1 MNYQEALLFLD
12 ALVNYERKP
21 RPRDRFKLDAIRNLL
36 ALAGNPQDRIRN
48 VILIAGTKGKGSV
61 AYMIEAGLRA
71 CGLRTGLFVSP
82 HLLSVRERIQLQGSW
97 LTRAEFARL
106 MTRFRP
112 LVAKQPVSYFELLT
126 AAAFDLFSRRG
137 LDYPVIEVGLGGRL
151 DATNL
156 SNPEISVITR
166 IGYDHLKVLG
176 NTLTKIAREKAG
188 IMRPE
193 KPVIIAPQMPEAKT
207 ELLAQA
213 KKTGALPLLV
223 EEHAR
228 YWDETADITGT
239 AFSAFTELGAGRVRL
254 RLLGRHQIENC
265 LTTLTTLG
273 ILARNDP
280 RIRLDTVL
288 EGLSGLVI
296 PGRCQLIEQSPPLL
310 VDTCHNPESGQAL
323 ARVLHDCF
331 REKVILVYGSLRNK
345 LVKKTLE
352 PIAPYVDYALA
363 VAPES
368 PRALAPTVLKGIF
381 TRLRVPAETAP
392 DIPTAL
398 ARARELAVG
407 RMPIVV
413 AGSFYLAGT
422 VLAELT
428 GIRPE
433 S

>member
-1 MNYQEALLFLD
+1 MNYQKALEFLD
-12 ALVNYERKP
+12 SLVNYERKP
-21 RPRDRFKLDAIRNLL
+21 RSRDRFKLDAIRHLL
-36 ALAGNPQDRIRN
+36 ELAGNPQDRLRN

-71 CGLRTGLFVSP
+71 CGLRTGLFISP
-82 HLLSVRERIQLQGSW
+82 HLLSVRERIQLLGRW

-106 MTRFRP
+106 MTKFRP

-126 AAAFDLFSRRG
+126 AAAFDLFARRG

-156 SNPEISVITR
+156 SHPEISVITR

-193 KPVIIAPQMPEAKT
+193 KPVIISPQMPEAKT
-207 ELLAQA
+207 ELLKQA
-213 KKTGALPLLV
+213 ERIGARPVLV
-223 EEHAR
+223 ESHAR
-228 YWDETADITGT
+228 YWDETADLTGT

-254 RLLGRHQIENC
+254 QLLGRHQIENC

-273 ILARNDP
+273 ILARKDP
-280 RIRLDTVL
+280 RIRLELVL
-288 EGLSGLVI
+288 EGLSKLVI
-296 PGRCQLIEQSPPLL
+296 PGRCQLVEPNPPLL

-345 LVKKTLE
+345 LVKRTLG
-352 PIAPYVDYALA
+352 PLAPYVDYAIA

-368 PRALAPTVLKGIF
+368 PRALAPALLKGIF
-381 TRLRVPAETAP
+381 TRLKVPAETAA

-398 ARARELAVG
+398 ARARELAIG

-413 AGSFYLAGT
+413 AGSFYLAGA
-422 VLAELT
+422 VLARLQQ
-428 GIRPE
+428 IK
-433 S
+433 